1 MPSSSLSASLMSF
14 LCPGDRMIRTG
25 LPKASTS
32 AWILVDGPPRERPIS
47 WGPLFCRARR
57 VLMGAHDRGIDKK
70 PLGVML
76 ASQCL
81 KQPRQYTGVG
91 PAGKSRVDRL
101 PRAVGARHIS
111 PRSAGPQNPDQSF
124 DHELVGLGRSSALL

>member
-25 LPKASTS
+25 LPNASTS

-47 WGPLFCRARR
+47 WGPLFGRARR
-57 VLMGAHDRGIDKK
+57 VLMGTHDRGVDKE

-76 ASQCL
+76 TRQGL
-81 KQPRQYTGVG
+81 KQPCQYTGVG
-91 PAGKSRVDRL
+91 PAPKPRVDRL
-101 PRAVGARHIS
+101 PGTVGARHIS
-111 PRSAGPQNPDQSF
+111 PRGAGSQNPNHSF
-124 DHELVGLGRSSALL
+124 DHELVGFR